1 MTRRIAVL
9 IGIIS
14 IATSPWTT
22 YDPINPLKFLL
33 LGICGSSC
41 LVFLIS
47 NRKRIQFNKVVLL
60 ATLVFIL
67 QALISTLFSESNF
80 SQGVYGHY
88 GRYFGLFTWV
98 MLFSIMVY
106 LSLFQEISFLLRVFL
121 ITGSVSFT
129 YSVIQYFGNDP
140 APWQNNYGP
149 IIGFL
154 GNPNFQSSF
163 LGLFLIAV
171 CGLLLRKL
179 KSPIQ
184 AIFLFLVVIGTAQ
197 LILSSG
203 SIQGLFVAVTG
214 VASFGMY
221 FLFAKSF
228 GKTFWSIATSGLITF
243 IFFVLSVVG
252 VGPLAPILHKGTLA
266 IRGDYWLAALSMAK
280 DHILTGVGPDQFGTW
295 YRFYR
300 QEDALTRVNADVVTD
315 SAHNGYLDFAANLGI
330 IALMAY
336 LALLVYAI
344 IAISRFIKRQESI
357 DLNHATL
364 VALFTGF
371 QAQFLISPNQ
381 IGLVIW
387 GWVFL
392 GAIFGYDNVIAIKR
406 DETTKPRKNLKNS
419 ARPKD
424 NFSVIASPLIGTL
437 VGLFLTVPL
446 VYSSNQFRDALT
458 KADAL
463 RVISAVDIWPR
474 NEELVIYSVDLLFSN
489 NLQQQGLKL
498 LTSGL
503 EEFPNSYGL
512 WRSKLSYRYVTE
524 VEKSEAKSQLHRL
537 DPLNPEWAP
546 KG

>member
-1 MTRRIAVL
+1 M
-9 IGIIS
+9 S
-14 IATSPWTT
+14 
-22 YDPINPLKFLL
+22 
-33 LGICGSSC
+33 
-41 LVFLIS
+41 
-47 NRKRIQFNKVVLL
+47 
-60 ATLVFIL
+60 
-67 QALISTLFSESNF
+67 
-80 SQGVYGHY
+80 
-88 GRYFGLFTWV
+88 
-98 MLFSIMVY
+98 Y
-106 LSLFQEISFLLRVFL
+106 LSLFQHFSFLLRVFL
-121 ITGSVSFT
+121 IVGFVSFT
-129 YSVIQYFGNDP
+129 YSVIQYFGIDP
-140 APWQNNYGP
+140 APWQNNLSP
-149 IIGFL
+149 ILGFL

-163 LGLFLIAV
+163 LGLFLIGV
-171 CGLLLRKL
+171 CGLLLLKL
-179 KSPIQ
+179 KSPMQ
-184 AIFLFLVVIGTAQ
+184 AIFLFLVVIGTAK
-197 LILSSG
+197 LILSSD

-214 VASFGMY
+214 VVSFGMY
-221 FLFAKSF
+221 FLFTKSF
-228 GKTFWSIATSGLITF
+228 VKTFWSIATSGLIIL

-252 VGPLAPILHKGTLA
+252 VGPLAPLLHKDTLA
-266 IRGDYWLAALSMAK
+266 IRGDYWLAALSMAN

-300 QEDALTRVNADVVTD
+300 HEDALTRVNTEVVTD

-364 VALFTGF
+364 VALFMGF

-392 GAIFGYDNVIAIKR
+392 GAIFGYDNVIALKS
-406 DETTKPRKNLKNS
+406 DETTKSKKNLKNS

-424 NFSVIASPLIGTL
+424 DFSVIASPLIGTL
-437 VGLFLTVPL
+437 VGLFVTVPL
-446 VYSSNQFRDALT
+446 VYSSIQFRDALT

-498 LTSGL
+498 VTSGL

-512 WRSKLSYRYVTE
+512 WRSKFSYRYVTE

>member
-1 MTRRIAVL
+1 MLKRVGVL
-9 IGIIS
+9 LGLIS

-22 YDPINPLKFLL
+22 YDPINPVKFLL
-33 LGICGSSC
+33 LGICGSIC
-41 LVFLIS
+41 LVFLII
-47 NRKRIQFNKVVLL
+47 NRKRIQLNKIVLL
-60 ATLVFIL
+60 APLVFIL
-67 QALISTLFSESNF
+67 QALISSLFSESNF
-80 SQGVYGHY
+80 SQVVYGHY

-106 LSLFQEISFLLRVFL
+106 LSLFQEFSFLLRVFL
-121 ITGSVSFT
+121 ITGFVSFT

-140 APWQNNYGP
+140 APWQKKFSP

-163 LGLFLIAV
+163 LGLFLVAV
-171 CGLLLRKL
+171 CGLLLLKL
-179 KSPIQ
+179 KSPMQ
-184 AIFLFLVVIGTAQ
+184 AIFLFLVVIGIAQ

-221 FLFAKSF
+221 FLFTKSF
-228 GKTFWSIATSGLITF
+228 VKTFWSLATSGLITLV
-243 IFFVLSVVG
+243 FFVISVVG
-252 VGPLAPILHKGTLA
+252 VGPLAPFLHKGTLA
-266 IRGDYWLAALSMAK
+266 VRGDYWLAALSMAR
-280 DHILTGVGPDQFGTW
+280 DHILTGVGPDQFWTW

-300 QEDALTRVNADVVTD
+300 HQDALTRVNAEVVTD
-315 SAHNGYLDFAANLGI
+315 SAHNGYLDIAANLGI
-330 IALMAY
+330 IALIAY

-364 VALFTGF
+364 VALFMGF

-392 GAIFGYDNVIAIKR
+392 GAIFGYDNVSAIKR
-406 DETTKPRKNLKNS
+406 DETPKSKKNLKNFG
-419 ARPKD
+419 RPND
-424 NFSVIASPLIGTL
+424 DFSVIASPLIGTL
-437 VGLFLTVPL
+437 LGLLITGPL
-446 VYSSNQFRDALT
+446 VYSSIQFRDALT

-474 NEELVIYSVDLLFSN
+474 NEQLVIYSVDLLFSN

-498 LTSGL
+498 LASGL
-503 EEFPNSYGL
+503 EEFPNSFGL
-512 WRSKLSYRYVTE
+512 WRSKLSYRWITE
-524 VEKSEAKSQLHRL
+524 EEKSDVISQLHRL

>member
-1 MTRRIAVL
+1 
-9 IGIIS
+9 
-14 IATSPWTT
+14 
-22 YDPINPLKFLL
+22 
-33 LGICGSSC
+33 
-41 LVFLIS
+41 
-47 NRKRIQFNKVVLL
+47 VVLL
-60 ATLVFIL
+60 APLVFIL
-67 QALISTLFSESNF
+67 QALISSLFSESNF
-80 SQGVYGHY
+80 SQDVYGHY

-98 MLFSIMVY
+98 MLFSIMLY
-106 LSLFQEISFLLRVFL
+106 LSLFQEFSFLLRVFL

-129 YSVIQYFGNDP
+129 YSVIQYFENDP
-140 APWQNNYGP
+140 APWQNNFSP
-149 IIGFL
+149 ILGFL

-163 LGLFLIAV
+163 LGLFLVAV
-171 CGLLLRKL
+171 CGQLLLKL

-184 AIFLFLVVIGTAQ
+184 AIFLFLVVFATAQ

-214 VASFGMY
+214 VVSFGMY
-221 FLFAKSF
+221 YLFSKSF
-228 GKTFWSIATSGLITF
+228 VKTFWSLATSGLITLV
-243 IFFVLSVVG
+243 FFVLSVVG
-252 VGPLAPILHKGTLA
+252 VGPLAPFLHKGTLA

-280 DHILTGVGPDQFGTW
+280 NHILTGVGPDQFGTW

-300 QEDALTRVNADVVTD
+300 HQDALTRVNAEVVTD

-336 LALLVYAI
+336 LTLLVYAI

-364 VALFTGF
+364 VALFMGF

-406 DETTKPRKNLKNS
+406 DDTSKPKKNLKNS

-424 NFSVIASPLIGTL
+424 DFSVIASPLIGTL
-437 VGLFLTVPL
+437 VGLLVTVPL
-446 VYSSNQFRDALT
+446 VYSSIQFRDALT

-463 RVISAVDIWPR
+463 RIISAVDIWPR
-474 NEELVIYSVDLLFSN
+474 NEELAIYSVDLLFSN

-498 LTSGL
+498 VTSGL
-503 EEFPNSYGL
+503 EEFPNSFGL
-512 WRSKLSYRYVTE
+512 WRSKLSYRFITKE
-524 VEKSEAKSQLHRL
+524 EKSDVISQLHRL